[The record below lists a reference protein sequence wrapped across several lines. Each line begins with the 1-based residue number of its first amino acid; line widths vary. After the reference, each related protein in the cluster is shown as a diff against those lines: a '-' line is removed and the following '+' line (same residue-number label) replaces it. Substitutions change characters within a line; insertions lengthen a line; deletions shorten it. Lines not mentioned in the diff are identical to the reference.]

1 MSVYVIHVA
10 FSCFPVLLFYRW
22 PPIVR
27 YPCPV
32 YSAKYFHSVVCLL
45 LFLFP
50 FIIFLNSGAPK
61 ESMCAGRDCSP
72 ALNVLA
78 GPPTDNGKQ
87 PPPPAGYGQ
96 PPPPAGYGQPPPP
109 AGYGQPP
116 PPAGYGQP
124 PPPAGYGQPPPPA
137 GYGQPPPPAGYGQ
150 PPCGVYKPPDDYAEV
165 QKWEGE
171 NEWETSMLGA
181 PCSEPLF
188 CLGACCCPWCCAF
201 LQRKKLLE
209 NDWSRYLCCAGL
221 CGDRNCCVCEGCEPC
236 CLCLESCFC
245 LPCAAHGN
253 RFMVLQHY
261 NLQNDCCDSVIIWCA
276 YLCSCLACL
285 LNDESL
291 KTIADVFFY
300 IVIGCMLSQ
309 HQHQMKK
316 QGYPREQTME

>member
-87 PPPPAGYGQ
+87 PASLPPDAGWKTPPTAMDDQFLYGVYVPPAAYGKLHNRGNLDESAEGLLSV
-96 PPPPAGYGQPPPP
+96 PYGG
-109 AGYGQPP
+109 A
-116 PPAGYGQP
+116 
-124 PPPAGYGQPPPPA
+124 
-137 GYGQPPPPAGYGQ
+137 
-150 PPCGVYKPPDDYAEV
+150 

-209 NDWSRYLCCAGL
+209 NDWSRYLCCAGMF
-221 CGDRNCCVCEGCEPC
+221 CGSRCCVCEGCEPC

-245 LPCAAHGN
+245 LACAVYGN
-253 RFMVLQHY
+253 RFIIRKHY

-316 QGYPREQTME
+316 QGYPWCRIMK

>member
-78 GPPTDNGKQ
+78 GPPTDNGK
-87 PPPPAGYGQ
+87 
-96 PPPPAGYGQPPPP
+96 
-109 AGYGQPP
+109 
-116 PPAGYGQP
+116 
-124 PPPAGYGQPPPPA
+124 
-137 GYGQPPPPAGYGQ
+137 QPPPPAGYGQ